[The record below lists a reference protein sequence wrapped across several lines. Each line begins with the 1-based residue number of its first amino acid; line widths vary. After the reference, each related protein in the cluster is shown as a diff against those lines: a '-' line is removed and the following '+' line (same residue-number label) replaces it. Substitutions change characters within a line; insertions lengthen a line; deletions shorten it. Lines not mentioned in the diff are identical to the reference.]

1 MKKKQTRAAIMATR
15 YEVPALQLM
24 LYWEAVFRFQRCPC
38 YLRHISNLT
47 QASFNSRFL
56 LKDYFSKKISFIPQ
70 QQTINHC
77 CSALTGPVITRR
89 VFEATSRRATCLSS
103 LEALSPVSM
112 ASGDKRQA
120 HMVIKGGKLRMLCD
134 SKETLLWKYGII
146 VP

>member
-1 MKKKQTRAAIMATR
+1 MKKKQKRAAIMATR

-56 LKDYFSKKISFIPQ
+56 LKDYFQNQPPPSTANNKPLLFGTDRAGNNTACLRSDFQ
-70 QQTINHC
+70 E
-77 CSALTGPVITRR
+77 SDLL
-89 VFEATSRRATCLSS
+89 VFPWGS
-103 LEALSPVSM
+103 LACEHGKRWQKASPY
-112 ASGDKRQA
+112 GHKR
-120 HMVIKGGKLRMLCD
+120 GKLRMLCD